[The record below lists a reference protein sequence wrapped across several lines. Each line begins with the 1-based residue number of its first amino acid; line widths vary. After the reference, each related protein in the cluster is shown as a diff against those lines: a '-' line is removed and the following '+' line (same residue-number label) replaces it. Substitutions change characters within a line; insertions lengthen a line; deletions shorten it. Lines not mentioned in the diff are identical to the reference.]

1 MKKSF
6 RILAL
11 VMALMTALGAAS
23 FASADMPTN
32 YVGVTTV
39 EDTDFFYQGPGT
51 NYDFVQGKNQVTAGT
66 KVAIYSITADG
77 KWCYI
82 GFSLYMGFI
91 QTSSLNDLVTLR
103 NGTTASIK
111 ATLAKSGIASSGN
124 SGNVTV
130 GPTGSTT
137 TTTTT
142 TGVIYNC
149 TNWVSLRA
157 EASSSSKRI
166 AKLTPNTTVTV
177 TGEQNGYYKVT
188 AGNYI
193 GFVLKTYVRITA
205 TGTTTGGTTTGG
217 TTTGGASNRVYVP
230 GVGWVDANTTGS
242 GTNTGWNT
250 SGSWNAGWSN
260 NNNNNNNNNTGWGSN
275 SNNNNNSGN
284 VTSNKSIGTAVT
296 TGTINFRQGPGTNY
310 GKVTGCAQVP
320 KGATV
325 TMLEYTSSDN
335 GWYKVIYGSYTG
347 YLSAKYLKVTLTNN
361 NAGSNNNSGN
371 NPGSSWNTGWNTG
384 NNNTG
389 NNNSGSSAT
398 ATTGTTTGNVN
409 FRQGPGTGYSKVS
422 GCAKVPKGS
431 TVTILEQ
438 TNGWYKVTYKSY
450 TGYLSA
456 DYVRVVGGGAS
467 APGSAGS
474 TGGVNTP
481 GSTGNNVGSVSSNGT
496 KYAKYTGTSADI
508 WGSMSVAGTNI
519 SDNIYCNAVN
529 NKGQFVYNAYSSSKN
544 NLYALSY
551 LTDPIAVIYGHNMRK
566 VAKKQTTNLG
576 LHELHHVQ
584 NAWLGKAK
592 CEYCGRSCSGAKT
605 STFNINYNGS
615 SSWTLV
621 GFFELSNSTMSSAA
635 QRKKIQTYA
644 SFNSTLTGSAKQQW
658 VDTMMSYCNSKY
670 LGATLGSISGSDKVM
685 VIITCADKSGSK
697 NQSMYIC
704 LLYTSPSPRDRG

>member
-23 FASADMPTN
+23 FASAEVVKD
-32 YVGVTTV
+32 YVGTTTMV
-39 EDTDFFYQGPGT
+39 ESDFFYQGPGT
-51 NYDFVQGKNQVTAGT
+51 SYAFVQGQSRVEKGT
-66 KVAIYSITADG
+66 RVILFGITSDG
-77 KWCYI
+77 KWSYI
-82 GFSLYMGFI
+82 GFDIHMGYV
-91 QTSSLNDLVTLR
+91 QTSCLDDAITLK
-103 NGTTASIK
+103 NGNTDSIK
-111 ATLAKSGIASSGN
+111 AMLARGSSAS

-130 GPTGSTT
+130 GPNGSTT
-137 TTTTT
+137 ATTNA

-157 EASSSSKRI
+157 EANKSSKRV
-166 AKLTPNTTVTV
+166 AKLTPNTTVTI

-193 GFVLKTYVRITA
+193 GYVLKSYVRVTSS
-205 TGTTTGGTTTGG
+205 GSTTGGTTGG
-217 TTTGGASNRVYVP
+217 TTSGGKVYVP
-230 GVGWVDANTTGS
+230 GVGWVDAPNSSTGTTGS
-242 GTNTGWNT
+242 GSSSVGWTGGNT
-250 SGSWNAGWSN
+250 SGGYTGNWTSGWGNLSGSN
-260 NNNNNNNNNTGWGSN
+260 NNN
-275 SNNNNNSGN
+275 NNNNNSGN

-310 GKVTGCAQVP
+310 SKVTGCAQVP

-325 TMLEYTSSDN
+325 TLLEYTSSDN

-361 NAGSNNNSGN
+361 NAGSSNNNSGN
-371 NPGSSWNTGWNTG
+371 TSGSSWNTGWNTG

-456 DYVRVVGGGAS
+456 DYVAV
-467 APGSAGS
+467 AGS
-474 TGGVNTP
+474 GVNTP
-481 GSTGNNVGSVSSNGT
+481 GSTGNNVSGSGVGT
-496 KYAKYTGTSADI
+496 QYAKYTGTSADI

-519 SDNIYCNAVN
+519 SDNIYCNAMN
-529 NKGQFVYNAYSSSKN
+529 SKGQFVYNAYSSSKN

-605 STFNINYNGS
+605 STFNISYNGS

-697 NQSMYIC
+697 NQSMYMI
-704 LLYTSPSPRDRG
+704 LKGN

>member
-23 FASADMPTN
+23 FASAEVVKD
-32 YVGVTTV
+32 YVGTTTMV
-39 EDTDFFYQGPGT
+39 ESDFFYQGPGT
-51 NYDFVQGKNQVTAGT
+51 SYAFVQGQSRVEKGT
-66 KVAIYSITADG
+66 RVILFGITSDG
-77 KWCYI
+77 KWSYI
-82 GFSLYMGFI
+82 GFDIHMGYV
-91 QTSSLNDLVTLR
+91 QTSCLDDAITLK
-103 NGTTASIK
+103 NGNTDSIK
-111 ATLAKSGIASSGN
+111 AMLARGSSAS

-137 TTTTT
+137 ATTNA

-157 EASSSSKRI
+157 EANKSSKRV
-166 AKLTPNTTVTV
+166 AKLTPNTTVTI

-193 GFVLKTYVRITA
+193 GYVLKSYVRVTSS
-205 TGTTTGGTTTGG
+205 GSTTGGTTGG
-217 TTTGGASNRVYVP
+217 TTSGGKVYVP
-230 GVGWVDANTTGS
+230 GVGWVDAPNSSTGTTGS
-242 GTNTGWNT
+242 GSSSVGWTGGNT
-250 SGSWNAGWSN
+250 SGGYTGNWTSGWGNLSGSN
-260 NNNNNNNNNTGWGSN
+260 NNN
-275 SNNNNNSGN
+275 NNNNNSGN

-310 GKVTGCAQVP
+310 SKVTGCAQVP

-325 TMLEYTSSDN
+325 TLLEYTSSDN

-361 NAGSNNNSGN
+361 NAGSNNNNSGN
-371 NPGSSWNTGWNTG
+371 TSGSSWNTGWNTG

-456 DYVRVVGGGAS
+456 DYVAV
-467 APGSAGS
+467 AGS
-474 TGGVNTP
+474 GVNTT
-481 GSTGNNVGSVSSNGT
+481 GSTGNNVSGSGVGT
-496 KYAKYTGTSADI
+496 QYAKYTGTSADI

-519 SDNIYCNAVN
+519 SDNIYCNAMN
-529 NKGQFVYNAYSSSKN
+529 SKGQFVYNAYSSSKN

-697 NQSMYIC
+697 NQSMYMI
-704 LLYTSPSPRDRG
+704 LKGN

>member
-23 FASADMPTN
+23 FASAEVVKD
-32 YVGVTTV
+32 YVGTTTMV
-39 EDTDFFYQGPGT
+39 ESDFFYQGPGT
-51 NYDFVQGKNQVTAGT
+51 SYAFVQGQSRVEKGT
-66 KVAIYSITADG
+66 RVILFGITSDG
-77 KWCYI
+77 KWSYI
-82 GFSLYMGFI
+82 GFDIHMGYV
-91 QTSSLNDLVTLR
+91 QTSCLDDAITLK
-103 NGTTASIK
+103 NGNTDSIK
-111 ATLAKSGIASSGN
+111 AMLARGSSAS

-137 TTTTT
+137 ATTNA

-157 EASSSSKRI
+157 EANKSSKRV
-166 AKLTPNTTVTV
+166 AKLTPNTTVTI

-193 GFVLKTYVRITA
+193 GYVLKSYVRVTSS
-205 TGTTTGGTTTGG
+205 GSTTGGTTGG
-217 TTTGGASNRVYVP
+217 STSGGKVYVP
-230 GVGWVDANTTGS
+230 GVGWVDAPNSSTGTTGS
-242 GTNTGWNT
+242 GSSSVGWTGGNT
-250 SGSWNAGWSN
+250 SGGYTGNWTSGWGNLSGSN
-260 NNNNNNNNNTGWGSN
+260 NNN
-275 SNNNNNSGN
+275 NNNNNSGN

-296 TGTINFRQGPGTNY
+296 TGNINFRQGPGTNY
-310 GKVTGCAQVP
+310 SKVTGCAQVP

-325 TMLEYTSSDN
+325 TLLEYTSSDN

-361 NAGSNNNSGN
+361 NAGSSNNNSGN
-371 NPGSSWNTGWNTG
+371 TSGSSWNTGWNTG

-456 DYVRVVGGGAS
+456 DYVAV
-467 APGSAGS
+467 AGS
-474 TGGVNTP
+474 GVNTP
-481 GSTGNNVGSVSSNGT
+481 GSTGNNVSGSGVGT
-496 KYAKYTGTSADI
+496 QYAKYTGTSADI

-519 SDNIYCNAVN
+519 SDNIYCNAMN
-529 NKGQFVYNAYSSSKN
+529 SKGQFVYNAYSSSKN

-697 NQSMYIC
+697 NQSMYMI
-704 LLYTSPSPRDRG
+704 LKGN

>member
-193 GFVLKTYVRITA
+193 GFVLKTYVRIT
-205 TGTTTGGTTTGG
+205 GTTATPAPGGTNNGSSGQT
-217 TTTGGASNRVYVP
+217 YVP
-230 GVGWVDANTTGS
+230 GVGWVNSNNNSNANTNPNWS
-242 GTNTGWNT
+242 TGW
-250 SGSWNAGWSN
+250 G
-260 NNNNNNNNNTGWGSN
+260 NNNNNNNNNTGW
-275 SNNNNNSGN
+275 
-284 VTSNKSIGTAVT
+284 
-296 TGTINFRQGPGTNY
+296 
-310 GKVTGCAQVP
+310 
-320 KGATV
+320 
-325 TMLEYTSSDN
+325 
-335 GWYKVIYGSYTG
+335 
-347 YLSAKYLKVTLTNN
+347 
-361 NAGSNNNSGN
+361 
-371 NPGSSWNTGWNTG
+371 NTG
-384 NNNTG
+384 NNNSG

-467 APGSAGS
+467 APGSTGS

-519 SDNIYCNAVN
+519 NDNIYCNAVN

-697 NQSMYIC
+697 NQSMYMI
-704 LLYTSPSPRDRG
+704 LKGN

>member
-23 FASADMPTN
+23 FASAEVVKD
-32 YVGVTTV
+32 YVGTTTMV
-39 EDTDFFYQGPGT
+39 ESDFFYQGPGT
-51 NYDFVQGKNQVTAGT
+51 SYAFVQGQSRVEKGT
-66 KVAIYSITADG
+66 RVILFGITSDG
-77 KWCYI
+77 KWSYI
-82 GFSLYMGFI
+82 GFDIHMGYV
-91 QTSSLNDLVTLR
+91 QTSCLDDAITLK
-103 NGTTASIK
+103 NGNTDSIK
-111 ATLAKSGIASSGN
+111 AMLARGSSAS

-137 TTTTT
+137 ATTNA

-157 EASSSSKRI
+157 EANKSSKRV
-166 AKLTPNTTVTV
+166 AKLTPNTTVTI

-193 GFVLKTYVRITA
+193 GYVLKSYVRVTSS
-205 TGTTTGGTTTGG
+205 GSTTGGTTGG
-217 TTTGGASNRVYVP
+217 TTSGGKVYVP
-230 GVGWVDANTTGS
+230 GVGWVDAPNSSTGTTGS
-242 GTNTGWNT
+242 GSSSVGWTGGNT
-250 SGSWNAGWSN
+250 SGGYTGNWTSGWGNLSGSN
-260 NNNNNNNNNTGWGSN
+260 NN
-275 SNNNNNSGN
+275 NNNNNSGN

-296 TGTINFRQGPGTNY
+296 TGNINFRQGPGTNY
-310 GKVTGCAQVP
+310 SKVTGCAQVP

-325 TMLEYTSSDN
+325 TLLEYTSSDN

-361 NAGSNNNSGN
+361 NAGSSNNNSGN
-371 NPGSSWNTGWNTG
+371 TSGSSWNTGWNTG
-384 NNNTG
+384 NNNSG
-389 NNNSGSSAT
+389 SNNSGSSAT

-438 TNGWYKVTYKSY
+438 NNGWYKVTYKSY

-456 DYVRVVGGGAS
+456 DYVAVAGGGAS
-467 APGSAGS
+467 
-474 TGGVNTP
+474 TP

-519 SDNIYCNAVN
+519 NDNIYCNAVN

-697 NQSMYIC
+697 NQSMYMI
-704 LLYTSPSPRDRG
+704 LKGN

>member
-157 EASSSSKRI
+157 EANKSSKRV

-193 GFVLKTYVRITA
+193 GFVLKTYVRIT
-205 TGTTTGGTTTGG
+205 GTTATPAPGGTNNGSSGQT
-217 TTTGGASNRVYVP
+217 YVP
-230 GVGWVDANTTGS
+230 GVGWVNSNNNSNANTNPNWS
-242 GTNTGWNT
+242 TGW
-250 SGSWNAGWSN
+250 G
-260 NNNNNNNNNTGWGSN
+260 NNNNNNNNNTGWNTG
-275 SNNNNNSGN
+275 NNNNNSG
-284 VTSNKSIGTAVT
+284 S
-296 TGTINFRQGPGTNY
+296 
-310 GKVTGCAQVP
+310 
-320 KGATV
+320 
-325 TMLEYTSSDN
+325 
-335 GWYKVIYGSYTG
+335 
-347 YLSAKYLKVTLTNN
+347 
-361 NAGSNNNSGN
+361 
-371 NPGSSWNTGWNTG
+371 
-384 NNNTG
+384 
-389 NNNSGSSAT
+389 NNSGSSAT

-519 SDNIYCNAVN
+519 NDNIYCNAVN

-584 NAWLGKAK
+584 NAWLGKDK
-592 CEYCGRSCSGAKT
+592 CEACGRSCSGAKT

-697 NQSMYIC
+697 NQSMYMI
-704 LLYTSPSPRDRG
+704 LKGN

>member
-193 GFVLKTYVRITA
+193 GFVLKTYVRIT
-205 TGTTTGGTTTGG
+205 GTTATPAPGGTNNGSSGQT
-217 TTTGGASNRVYVP
+217 YVP
-230 GVGWVDANTTGS
+230 GVGWVN
-242 GTNTGWNT
+242 
-250 SGSWNAGWSN
+250 SN
-260 NNNNNNNNNTGWGSN
+260 NNSNANTNPNWSTGWGNNNNNTGWNTG
-275 SNNNNNSGN
+275 NNNSGN
-284 VTSNKSIGTAVT
+284 VTSNKSIGIAVT

-361 NAGSNNNSGN
+361 NAGSSNNSGN
-371 NPGSSWNTGWNTG
+371 TSGSSWNTGWNTG

-519 SDNIYCNAVN
+519 SDNIYCNAMN
-529 NKGQFVYNAYSSSKN
+529 SKGQFVYNAYSSSKN

-697 NQSMYIC
+697 NQSMYMI
-704 LLYTSPSPRDRG
+704 LKGN

>member
-23 FASADMPTN
+23 FASAEVVKD
-32 YVGVTTV
+32 YVGTTTMV
-39 EDTDFFYQGPGT
+39 ESDFFYQGPGT
-51 NYDFVQGKNQVTAGT
+51 SYAFVQGQSRVEKGT
-66 KVAIYSITADG
+66 RVILFGITSDG
-77 KWCYI
+77 KWSYI
-82 GFSLYMGFI
+82 GFDIHMGYV
-91 QTSSLNDLVTLR
+91 QTSCLDDAITLK
-103 NGTTASIK
+103 NGNTDSIK
-111 ATLAKSGIASSGN
+111 AMLARGSSAS

-130 GPTGSTT
+130 GPNGSTT
-137 TTTTT
+137 ATTNA

-157 EASSSSKRI
+157 EANKSSKRV
-166 AKLTPNTTVTV
+166 AKLTPNTTVTI

-193 GFVLKTYVRITA
+193 GYVLKSYVRVTSS
-205 TGTTTGGTTTGG
+205 GSTTGGTTGG
-217 TTTGGASNRVYVP
+217 KVYVP
-230 GVGWVDANTTGS
+230 GVGWVDAPNSSTGTTGS
-242 GTNTGWNT
+242 GSSSVGWTGGNT
-250 SGSWNAGWSN
+250 SGGYTGNWTSGWGNLSGSN
-260 NNNNNNNNNTGWGSN
+260 NNN
-275 SNNNNNSGN
+275 NNNNNSGN

-310 GKVTGCAQVP
+310 SKVTGCAQVP

-325 TMLEYTSSDN
+325 TLLEYTSSDN

-347 YLSAKYLKVTLTNN
+347 YLSAKYLKVSLTNN
-361 NAGSNNNSGN
+361 NAGSNNNNSGN
-371 NPGSSWNTGWNTG
+371 TSGSSWNTGWNTG

-456 DYVRVVGGGAS
+456 DYVAV
-467 APGSAGS
+467 AGS
-474 TGGVNTP
+474 GVNTP
-481 GSTGNNVGSVSSNGT
+481 GSTGNNVSGSGVGT
-496 KYAKYTGTSADI
+496 QYAKYTGTSADI

-519 SDNIYCNAVN
+519 SDNIYCNAMN
-529 NKGQFVYNAYSSSKN
+529 SKGQFVYNAYSSSKN

-697 NQSMYIC
+697 NQSMYMI
-704 LLYTSPSPRDRG
+704 LKGN

>member
-193 GFVLKTYVRITA
+193 GFVLKTYVRIT
-205 TGTTTGGTTTGG
+205 GTTATPAPGGTNNGSSGQT
-217 TTTGGASNRVYVP
+217 YVP
-230 GVGWVDANTTGS
+230 GVGWVNSNNNSNANTNPNWS
-242 GTNTGWNT
+242 TGW
-250 SGSWNAGWSN
+250 G
-260 NNNNNNNNNTGWGSN
+260 NNNNNNNNNTGW
-275 SNNNNNSGN
+275 
-284 VTSNKSIGTAVT
+284 
-296 TGTINFRQGPGTNY
+296 
-310 GKVTGCAQVP
+310 
-320 KGATV
+320 
-325 TMLEYTSSDN
+325 
-335 GWYKVIYGSYTG
+335 
-347 YLSAKYLKVTLTNN
+347 
-361 NAGSNNNSGN
+361 
-371 NPGSSWNTGWNTG
+371 NTG
-384 NNNTG
+384 NNNSG
-389 NNNSGSSAT
+389 SNNSGSSAT

-519 SDNIYCNAVN
+519 NDNIYCNAVN

-697 NQSMYIC
+697 NQSMYMI
-704 LLYTSPSPRDRG
+704 LKGN

>member
-193 GFVLKTYVRITA
+193 GFVLKTYVRIT
-205 TGTTTGGTTTGG
+205 GTTATPAPGGTNNGSSGQT
-217 TTTGGASNRVYVP
+217 YVP
-230 GVGWVDANTTGS
+230 GVGWVNSNNNSNANTNPNWS
-242 GTNTGWNT
+242 TGW
-250 SGSWNAGWSN
+250 G
-260 NNNNNNNNNTGWGSN
+260 NNNNNNNNNTGWNTG
-275 SNNNNNSGN
+275 NNNSGN

-310 GKVTGCAQVP
+310 SKVTGCAQVP

-325 TMLEYTSSDN
+325 TLLEYTSSDN

-361 NAGSNNNSGN
+361 NAGSNNNNSGN
-371 NPGSSWNTGWNTG
+371 TSGSSWNTGWNTG

-519 SDNIYCNAVN
+519 NDNIYCNAVN

-685 VIITCADKSGSK
+685 VLITCADKSGSK
-697 NQSMYIC
+697 NQSMYMI
-704 LLYTSPSPRDRG
+704 LKGN

>member
-23 FASADMPTN
+23 FASAEVVKD
-32 YVGVTTV
+32 YVGTTTMV
-39 EDTDFFYQGPGT
+39 ESDFFYQGPGT
-51 NYDFVQGKNQVTAGT
+51 SYAFVQGQSRVEKGT
-66 KVAIYSITADG
+66 RVILFGITSDG
-77 KWCYI
+77 KWSYI
-82 GFSLYMGFI
+82 GFDIHMGYV
-91 QTSSLNDLVTLR
+91 QTSCLDDAITLK
-103 NGTTASIK
+103 NGNTDSIK
-111 ATLAKSGIASSGN
+111 AMLARGSSAS

-130 GPTGSTT
+130 GPNGSTT
-137 TTTTT
+137 ATTNA

-157 EASSSSKRI
+157 EANKSSKRV
-166 AKLTPNTTVTV
+166 AKLTPNTTVTI

-193 GFVLKTYVRITA
+193 GYVLKSYVRVTSS
-205 TGTTTGGTTTGG
+205 GSTTGGTTGG
-217 TTTGGASNRVYVP
+217 TTSGGKVYVP
-230 GVGWVDANTTGS
+230 GVGWVDAPNSSTGTTGS
-242 GTNTGWNT
+242 GSSSVGWTGGNT
-250 SGSWNAGWSN
+250 SGGYTGNWTSGWGNLSGSN
-260 NNNNNNNNNTGWGSN
+260 NNN
-275 SNNNNNSGN
+275 NNNNNSGN

-310 GKVTGCAQVP
+310 SKVTGCAQVP

-325 TMLEYTSSDN
+325 TLLEYTSSDN

-361 NAGSNNNSGN
+361 NAGSNNNNSGN
-371 NPGSSWNTGWNTG
+371 TSGSSWNTGWNTG
-384 NNNTG
+384 NNNSG

-456 DYVRVVGGGAS
+456 DYVAVAGGGAS
-467 APGSAGS
+467 
-474 TGGVNTP
+474 TP

-519 SDNIYCNAVN
+519 NDNIYCNAVN

-697 NQSMYIC
+697 NQSMYMI
-704 LLYTSPSPRDRG
+704 LKGN

>member
-157 EASSSSKRI
+157 EASSSSKRV

-193 GFVLKTYVRITA
+193 GFVLKTYVRIT
-205 TGTTTGGTTTGG
+205 GTTATPAPGGTNNGSSGQT
-217 TTTGGASNRVYVP
+217 YVP
-230 GVGWVDANTTGS
+230 GVGWVNSNNNSNANTNPNWS
-242 GTNTGWNT
+242 TGWGN
-250 SGSWNAGWSN
+250 N
-260 NNNNNNNNNTGWGSN
+260 NNNNNNNNNTGWNTG
-275 SNNNNNSGN
+275 NNNSGN
-284 VTSNKSIGTAVT
+284 VTSNKSIGIAVT

-310 GKVTGCAQVP
+310 SKVTGCAQVP

-325 TMLEYTSSDN
+325 TLLEYTSSDN

-361 NAGSNNNSGN
+361 NAGSSNNNSGN
-371 NPGSSWNTGWNTG
+371 TSGGNWNTGWNTG

-389 NNNSGSSAT
+389 SNNSGSSAT

-519 SDNIYCNAVN
+519 NDNIYCNAVN

-592 CEYCGRSCSGAKT
+592 CEACGRSCSGAKT

-697 NQSMYIC
+697 NQSMYMI
-704 LLYTSPSPRDRG
+704 LKGN

>member
-157 EASSSSKRI
+157 EANKSSKRI

-193 GFVLKTYVRITA
+193 GFVLKTYVRIT
-205 TGTTTGGTTTGG
+205 GTTATPAPGGTNNGSSGQT
-217 TTTGGASNRVYVP
+217 YVP
-230 GVGWVDANTTGS
+230 GVGWV
-242 GTNTGWNT
+242 
-250 SGSWNAGWSN
+250 
-260 NNNNNNNNNTGWGSN
+260 N
-275 SNNNNNSGN
+275 SNNN
-284 VTSNKSIGTAVT
+284 SNANTNPNWS
-296 TGTINFRQGPGTNY
+296 TGWG
-310 GKVTGCAQVP
+310 
-320 KGATV
+320 
-325 TMLEYTSSDN
+325 
-335 GWYKVIYGSYTG
+335 
-347 YLSAKYLKVTLTNN
+347 NN
-361 NAGSNNNSGN
+361 NN
-371 NPGSSWNTGWNTG
+371 NTGWNTG
-384 NNNTG
+384 NNNSG
-389 NNNSGSSAT
+389 SNNSGSSAT

-438 TNGWYKVTYKSY
+438 NNGWYKVTYKSY

-456 DYVRVVGGGAS
+456 DYVAVAGGGAS
-467 APGSAGS
+467 
-474 TGGVNTP
+474 TP

-519 SDNIYCNAVN
+519 NDNIYCNAVN

-584 NAWLGKAK
+584 NAWLGKDK
-592 CEYCGRSCSGAKT
+592 CEACGRSCSGAKT

-697 NQSMYIC
+697 NQSMYMI
-704 LLYTSPSPRDRG
+704 LKGN

>member
-157 EASSSSKRI
+157 EASSSSKRV

-193 GFVLKTYVRITA
+193 GFVLKTYVRIT
-205 TGTTTGGTTTGG
+205 GTTATPAPGGTNNGSSGQT
-217 TTTGGASNRVYVP
+217 YVP
-230 GVGWVDANTTGS
+230 GVGWVNSNNNSNANTNPNWS
-242 GTNTGWNT
+242 TGW
-250 SGSWNAGWSN
+250 G
-260 NNNNNNNNNTGWGSN
+260 NNNNNNNNNTGWNTG
-275 SNNNNNSGN
+275 NNNNNSG
-284 VTSNKSIGTAVT
+284 S
-296 TGTINFRQGPGTNY
+296 
-310 GKVTGCAQVP
+310 
-320 KGATV
+320 
-325 TMLEYTSSDN
+325 
-335 GWYKVIYGSYTG
+335 
-347 YLSAKYLKVTLTNN
+347 
-361 NAGSNNNSGN
+361 
-371 NPGSSWNTGWNTG
+371 
-384 NNNTG
+384 
-389 NNNSGSSAT
+389 NNSGSSAT

-519 SDNIYCNAVN
+519 NDNIYCNAVN

-605 STFNINYNGS
+605 STFDINYNGS

-697 NQSMYIC
+697 NQSMYMI
-704 LLYTSPSPRDRG
+704 LKGN

>member
-193 GFVLKTYVRITA
+193 GFVLKTYVRIT
-205 TGTTTGGTTTGG
+205 GTTATPAPGGTNNGSSGQT
-217 TTTGGASNRVYVP
+217 YVP
-230 GVGWVDANTTGS
+230 GVGWVNSNNNSNANTNPNWS
-242 GTNTGWNT
+242 TGW
-250 SGSWNAGWSN
+250 G
-260 NNNNNNNNNTGWGSN
+260 NNNNNNNNNTGWNTG
-275 SNNNNNSGN
+275 NNNSGN
-284 VTSNKSIGTAVT
+284 VTSAKSIGTAVT

-310 GKVTGCAQVP
+310 SKVTGCAQVP

-325 TMLEYTSSDN
+325 TLLEYTSSDN

-361 NAGSNNNSGN
+361 NAGSSNNNSGN
-371 NPGSSWNTGWNTG
+371 TSGGNWNTGWNTG
-384 NNNTG
+384 NNNNNTG
-389 NNNSGSSAT
+389 NNNSSSSAT

-467 APGSAGS
+467 TPGSAGS

-519 SDNIYCNAVN
+519 NDNIYCNAMN
-529 NKGQFVYNAYSSSKN
+529 SKGQFVYNAYSSSKN

-697 NQSMYIC
+697 NQSMYMI
-704 LLYTSPSPRDRG
+704 LKGN

>member
-157 EASSSSKRI
+157 EANKSSKRI

-193 GFVLKTYVRITA
+193 GFVLKTYVRIT
-205 TGTTTGGTTTGG
+205 GTTATPAPGGTNNGSSGQT
-217 TTTGGASNRVYVP
+217 YVP
-230 GVGWVDANTTGS
+230 GVGWVNSNNNSNANTNPNWS
-242 GTNTGWNT
+242 TGW
-250 SGSWNAGWSN
+250 G
-260 NNNNNNNNNTGWGSN
+260 NNNNNNNNNTGWNTG
-275 SNNNNNSGN
+275 NNNSGN
-284 VTSNKSIGTAVT
+284 VTSAKSIGTAVT

-310 GKVTGCAQVP
+310 SKVTGCAQVP

-325 TMLEYTSSDN
+325 TLLEYTSSDN

-361 NAGSNNNSGN
+361 NAGSSNNNSGN
-371 NPGSSWNTGWNTG
+371 TSGGNWNTGWNTG
-384 NNNTG
+384 NNNNNTG
-389 NNNSGSSAT
+389 NNNSSSSAT

-519 SDNIYCNAVN
+519 SDNIYCNAMN
-529 NKGQFVYNAYSSSKN
+529 SKGQFVYNAYSSSKN

-697 NQSMYIC
+697 NQSMYMI
-704 LLYTSPSPRDRG
+704 LKGN

>member
-51 NYDFVQGKNQVTAGT
+51 NYDFVKGKNQVTAGT
-66 KVAIYSITADG
+66 QVAIYSITDDG

-111 ATLAKSGIASSGN
+111 ATLAKSGITSSGN
-124 SGNVTV
+124 NGNVTV

-157 EASSSSKRI
+157 EANKSSKRV

-193 GFVLKTYVRITA
+193 GFVLKTYVRIT
-205 TGTTTGGTTTGG
+205 GTTATPAPGGTNNGSSGQT
-217 TTTGGASNRVYVP
+217 YVP
-230 GVGWVDANTTGS
+230 GVGWVNSNNNSNANTNPNWS
-242 GTNTGWNT
+242 TGW
-250 SGSWNAGWSN
+250 G
-260 NNNNNNNNNTGWGSN
+260 NNNNNNNNNTGWNTG
-275 SNNNNNSGN
+275 NNNSGN

-310 GKVTGCAQVP
+310 SKVTGCAQVP

-325 TMLEYTSSDN
+325 TLLEYTSSDN

-361 NAGSNNNSGN
+361 NAGSNNNNSGN
-371 NPGSSWNTGWNTG
+371 TSGSSWNTGWNTG
-384 NNNTG
+384 NNNSG

-519 SDNIYCNAVN
+519 NDNIYCNAVN

-697 NQSMYIC
+697 NQSMYMI
-704 LLYTSPSPRDRG
+704 LKGN

>member
-193 GFVLKTYVRITA
+193 GFVLKTYVRIT
-205 TGTTTGGTTTGG
+205 GTTATPAPGGTNNGSSGQT
-217 TTTGGASNRVYVP
+217 YVP
-230 GVGWVDANTTGS
+230 GVGWVN
-242 GTNTGWNT
+242 
-250 SGSWNAGWSN
+250 SN
-260 NNNNNNNNNTGWGSN
+260 NNSNANTNPNWSTGWG
-275 SNNNNNSGN
+275 NNNNNS
-284 VTSNKSIGTAVT
+284 
-296 TGTINFRQGPGTNY
+296 
-310 GKVTGCAQVP
+310 
-320 KGATV
+320 
-325 TMLEYTSSDN
+325 
-335 GWYKVIYGSYTG
+335 
-347 YLSAKYLKVTLTNN
+347 NN
-361 NAGSNNNSGN
+361 
-371 NPGSSWNTGWNTG
+371 NTGWNTG
-384 NNNTG
+384 NNNNNSG
-389 NNNSGSSAT
+389 SNNSGSSAT

-519 SDNIYCNAVN
+519 NDNIYCNAVN

-605 STFNINYNGS
+605 STFNISYNGS

-697 NQSMYIC
+697 NQSMYMI
-704 LLYTSPSPRDRG
+704 LKGN

>member
-23 FASADMPTN
+23 FASAEVVKD
-32 YVGVTTV
+32 YVGTTTMV
-39 EDTDFFYQGPGT
+39 ESDFFYQGPGT
-51 NYDFVQGKNQVTAGT
+51 SYAFVQGQSRVEKGT
-66 KVAIYSITADG
+66 RVILFGITSDG
-77 KWCYI
+77 KWSYI
-82 GFSLYMGFI
+82 GFDIHMGYV
-91 QTSSLNDLVTLR
+91 QTSCLDDAITLK
-103 NGTTASIK
+103 NGNTDSIK
-111 ATLAKSGIASSGN
+111 AMLARGSSAS

-130 GPTGSTT
+130 GPIGSTT
-137 TTTTT
+137 ATTNA

-193 GFVLKTYVRITA
+193 GYVLKSYVRVTSS
-205 TGTTTGGTTTGG
+205 GSTTGGTTGG
-217 TTTGGASNRVYVP
+217 TTSGGKVYVP
-230 GVGWVDANTTGS
+230 GVGWVDAPNSSTGTTGS
-242 GTNTGWNT
+242 GSSSVGWTGGNT
-250 SGSWNAGWSN
+250 SGGYTGNWTSGWGNLSGSN
-260 NNNNNNNNNTGWGSN
+260 NNN
-275 SNNNNNSGN
+275 NNNNNSGN

-310 GKVTGCAQVP
+310 SKVTGCAQVP

-325 TMLEYTSSDN
+325 TLLEYTSSDN

-347 YLSAKYLKVTLTNN
+347 YLSAKYLKVSLTNN
-361 NAGSNNNSGN
+361 NAGSNNNNSGN
-371 NPGSSWNTGWNTG
+371 TSGSSWNTGW
-384 NNNTG
+384 NTG

-456 DYVRVVGGGAS
+456 DYVAV
-467 APGSAGS
+467 AGS
-474 TGGVNTP
+474 GVNTP
-481 GSTGNNVGSVSSNGT
+481 GSTGNNVSGSGVGT
-496 KYAKYTGTSADI
+496 QYAKYTGTSADI

-519 SDNIYCNAVN
+519 SDNIYCNAMN
-529 NKGQFVYNAYSSSKN
+529 SKGQFVYNAYSSSKN

-605 STFNINYNGS
+605 STFNISYNGS

-697 NQSMYIC
+697 NQSMYMI
-704 LLYTSPSPRDRG
+704 LKGN

>member
-23 FASADMPTN
+23 FASAEVVKD
-32 YVGVTTV
+32 YVGTTTMV
-39 EDTDFFYQGPGT
+39 ESDFFYQGPGT
-51 NYDFVQGKNQVTAGT
+51 SYAFVQGQSRVEKGT
-66 KVAIYSITADG
+66 RVILFGITSDG
-77 KWCYI
+77 KWSYI
-82 GFSLYMGFI
+82 GFDIHMGYV
-91 QTSSLNDLVTLR
+91 QTSCLDDAITLK
-103 NGTTASIK
+103 NGNTDSIK
-111 ATLAKSGIASSGN
+111 AMLARGSSAS

-130 GPTGSTT
+130 GPNGSTT
-137 TTTTT
+137 ATTNA

-157 EASSSSKRI
+157 EANKSSKRV
-166 AKLTPNTTVTV
+166 AKLTPNTTVTI

-193 GFVLKTYVRITA
+193 GYVLKSYVRVTSS
-205 TGTTTGGTTTGG
+205 GSTTGGTTSGGYTG
-217 TTTGGASNRVYVP
+217 N
-230 GVGWVDANTTGS
+230 W
-242 GTNTGWNT
+242 T
-250 SGSWNAGWSN
+250 SGWGNLSGSN
-260 NNNNNNNNNTGWGSN
+260 NNN
-275 SNNNNNSGN
+275 NNNNNSGN

-310 GKVTGCAQVP
+310 SKVTGCAQVP

-325 TMLEYTSSDN
+325 TLLEYTSSDN

-361 NAGSNNNSGN
+361 NAGS
-371 NPGSSWNTGWNTG
+371 SWNTGW
-384 NNNTG
+384 NTG

-456 DYVRVVGGGAS
+456 DYVAV
-467 APGSAGS
+467 AGS
-474 TGGVNTP
+474 GVNTP

-496 KYAKYTGTSADI
+496 QYAKYTGTSADI

-519 SDNIYCNAVN
+519 SDNIYCNAMN
-529 NKGQFVYNAYSSSKN
+529 SKGQFVYNAYSSSKN

-697 NQSMYIC
+697 NQSMYMI
-704 LLYTSPSPRDRG
+704 LKGN

>member
-157 EASSSSKRI
+157 EANKSSKRV

-193 GFVLKTYVRITA
+193 GFVLKTYVRIT
-205 TGTTTGGTTTGG
+205 GTTATPAPGGTNNGSSGQT
-217 TTTGGASNRVYVP
+217 YVP
-230 GVGWVDANTTGS
+230 GVGWVNSNNNSNANTNPNWS
-242 GTNTGWNT
+242 TGW
-250 SGSWNAGWSN
+250 G
-260 NNNNNNNNNTGWGSN
+260 NNNNNNNNNTGWNTG
-275 SNNNNNSGN
+275 NNNSGN

-310 GKVTGCAQVP
+310 SKVTGCAQVP

-325 TMLEYTSSDN
+325 TLLEYTSSDN

-361 NAGSNNNSGN
+361 NAGSNNNNSGN
-371 NPGSSWNTGWNTG
+371 TSGSSWNIGWNTG
-384 NNNTG
+384 NNNSG

-519 SDNIYCNAVN
+519 NDNIYCNAVN

-697 NQSMYIC
+697 NQSMYMI
-704 LLYTSPSPRDRG
+704 LKGN

>member
-23 FASADMPTN
+23 FASAEVVKD
-32 YVGVTTV
+32 YVGTTTMV
-39 EDTDFFYQGPGT
+39 ESDFFYQGPGT
-51 NYDFVQGKNQVTAGT
+51 SYAFVQGQSRVEKGT
-66 KVAIYSITADG
+66 RVILFGITSDG
-77 KWCYI
+77 KWSYI
-82 GFSLYMGFI
+82 GFDIHMGYV
-91 QTSSLNDLVTLR
+91 QTSCLDDAITLK
-103 NGTTASIK
+103 NGNTDSIK
-111 ATLAKSGIASSGN
+111 AMLARGSSAS

-130 GPTGSTT
+130 GPNGSTT
-137 TTTTT
+137 ATTNA

-157 EASSSSKRI
+157 EANKSSKRV
-166 AKLTPNTTVTV
+166 AKLTPNTTVTI

-193 GFVLKTYVRITA
+193 GYVLKSYVRVTSS
-205 TGTTTGGTTTGG
+205 GSTTGGTTGG
-217 TTTGGASNRVYVP
+217 TTSGGKVYVP
-230 GVGWVDANTTGS
+230 GVGWVDAPNSSTGTTGS
-242 GTNTGWNT
+242 GSSSVGWTGGNT
-250 SGSWNAGWSN
+250 SGGYTGNWTSGWGNLSGSN
-260 NNNNNNNNNTGWGSN
+260 NNN
-275 SNNNNNSGN
+275 NNNNNSGN

-296 TGTINFRQGPGTNY
+296 TGKINFRQGPGTNY
-310 GKVTGCAQVP
+310 SKVTGCAQVP

-325 TMLEYTSSDN
+325 TLLEYTSSDN

-347 YLSAKYLKVTLTNN
+347 YLSAKYLKVTLINN
-361 NAGSNNNSGN
+361 NAGSNNNNSGN
-371 NPGSSWNTGWNTG
+371 TSGSSWNTGWNTG
-384 NNNTG
+384 NNNSG

-496 KYAKYTGTSADI
+496 QYAKYTGTSADI

-519 SDNIYCNAVN
+519 SDNIYCNAMN
-529 NKGQFVYNAYSSSKN
+529 SKGQFVYNAYSSSKN

-697 NQSMYIC
+697 NQSMYMI
-704 LLYTSPSPRDRG
+704 LKGN

>member
-23 FASADMPTN
+23 FATADMPTN

-111 ATLAKSGIASSGN
+111 ATLAKSGITSSGN
-124 SGNVTV
+124 NGNVTV

-157 EASSSSKRI
+157 EANKSSKRI

-193 GFVLKTYVRITA
+193 GFVLKTYVRITSTTA
-205 TGTTTGGTTTGG
+205 TPAPGGTNSGSSGQT
-217 TTTGGASNRVYVP
+217 YVP
-230 GVGWVDANTTGS
+230 GVGWVNSNNNSNANTNPNWS
-242 GTNTGWNT
+242 TGW
-250 SGSWNAGWSN
+250 G
-260 NNNNNNNNNTGWGSN
+260 NNNNNNNNNTGWNTG
-275 SNNNNNSGN
+275 NNNS
-284 VTSNKSIGTAVT
+284 
-296 TGTINFRQGPGTNY
+296 
-310 GKVTGCAQVP
+310 
-320 KGATV
+320 
-325 TMLEYTSSDN
+325 
-335 GWYKVIYGSYTG
+335 
-347 YLSAKYLKVTLTNN
+347 
-361 NAGSNNNSGN
+361 
-371 NPGSSWNTGWNTG
+371 GWNTG
-384 NNNTG
+384 NNNSG

-456 DYVRVVGGGAS
+456 DYVAVVGGGAS

-519 SDNIYCNAVN
+519 NDNIYCNAVN
-529 NKGQFVYNAYSSSKN
+529 SKGQFVYNAYSSSKN

-584 NAWLGKAK
+584 NAWLGKSK
-592 CEYCGRSCSGAKT
+592 CEYCGRDCSGAKT
-605 STFNINYNGS
+605 STFNISYNGS

-697 NQSMYIC
+697 NQSMYMI
-704 LLYTSPSPRDRG
+704 LKGN

>member
-193 GFVLKTYVRITA
+193 GFVLKTYVRIT
-205 TGTTTGGTTTGG
+205 GTTATPAPGGTNNGSSGQT
-217 TTTGGASNRVYVP
+217 YVP
-230 GVGWVDANTTGS
+230 GVGWVNSNNNSNANTNPNWS
-242 GTNTGWNT
+242 TGWGN
-250 SGSWNAGWSN
+250 N
-260 NNNNNNNNNTGWGSN
+260 NNNNNNNNNTGWN
-275 SNNNNNSGN
+275 SGNNNSGN
-284 VTSNKSIGTAVT
+284 VTSNKSIGIAVT

-361 NAGSNNNSGN
+361 NAGSSNNSGN
-371 NPGSSWNTGWNTG
+371 TSGSSWNTGWNTG

-389 NNNSGSSAT
+389 SNNSGSSAT

-519 SDNIYCNAVN
+519 SDNIYCNAMN
-529 NKGQFVYNAYSSSKN
+529 SKGQFVYNAYSSSKN

-697 NQSMYIC
+697 NQSMYMI
-704 LLYTSPSPRDRG
+704 LKGN

>member
-23 FASADMPTN
+23 FASAEVVKD
-32 YVGVTTV
+32 YVGTTTMV
-39 EDTDFFYQGPGT
+39 ESDFFYQGPGT
-51 NYDFVQGKNQVTAGT
+51 SYAFVQGQSRVEKGT
-66 KVAIYSITADG
+66 RVILFGITSDG
-77 KWCYI
+77 KWSYI
-82 GFSLYMGFI
+82 GFDIHMGYV
-91 QTSSLNDLVTLR
+91 QTSCLDDAITLK
-103 NGTTASIK
+103 NGNTDSIK
-111 ATLAKSGIASSGN
+111 AMLARGSSAS

-130 GPTGSTT
+130 GPNGSTT
-137 TTTTT
+137 ATTNA

-157 EASSSSKRI
+157 EASSSSKRV
-166 AKLTPNTTVTV
+166 AKLTPNTTVTI

-193 GFVLKTYVRITA
+193 GYVLKSYVRVTSS
-205 TGTTTGGTTTGG
+205 GSTTGGTTGG
-217 TTTGGASNRVYVP
+217 TTSGGKVYVP
-230 GVGWVDANTTGS
+230 GVGWVDAPNSSTGTTGS
-242 GTNTGWNT
+242 GSSSVGWTGGNT
-250 SGSWNAGWSN
+250 SGGYTGNWTSGWGNLSGSN
-260 NNNNNNNNNTGWGSN
+260 NNN
-275 SNNNNNSGN
+275 NNNNNSGN

-310 GKVTGCAQVP
+310 SKVTGCAQVP

-325 TMLEYTSSDN
+325 TLLEYTSSDN

-347 YLSAKYLKVTLTNN
+347 YLSAKYLKVSLTNN
-361 NAGSNNNSGN
+361 NAGSNNNNSGN
-371 NPGSSWNTGWNTG
+371 TSGSSWNTGWNTG

-456 DYVRVVGGGAS
+456 DYVAV
-467 APGSAGS
+467 AGS
-474 TGGVNTP
+474 GVNTP
-481 GSTGNNVGSVSSNGT
+481 GSTGNNVSGSGVGT
-496 KYAKYTGTSADI
+496 QYAKYTGTSADI

-519 SDNIYCNAVN
+519 SDNIYCNAMN
-529 NKGQFVYNAYSSSKN
+529 SKGQFVYNAYSSSKN

-605 STFNINYNGS
+605 STFNISYNGS

-621 GFFELSNSTMSSAA
+621 GFFELSNSTMSRAA

-697 NQSMYIC
+697 NQSMYMI
-704 LLYTSPSPRDRG
+704 LKGN

>member
-456 DYVRVVGGGAS
+456 DYVAV
-467 APGSAGS
+467 AGS
-474 TGGVNTP
+474 GVNTP
-481 GSTGNNVGSVSSNGT
+481 GSTGNNVSGSGVGT
-496 KYAKYTGTSADI
+496 QYAKYTGTSADI

-519 SDNIYCNAVN
+519 SDNIYCNAMN
-529 NKGQFVYNAYSSSKN
+529 SKGQFVYNAYSSSKN

-592 CEYCGRSCSGAKT
+592 CEACGRSCSGAKT

-697 NQSMYIC
+697 NQSMYMI
-704 LLYTSPSPRDRG
+704 LKGN

>member
-137 TTTTT
+137 TPTTT

-193 GFVLKTYVRITA
+193 GFVLKTYVRIT
-205 TGTTTGGTTTGG
+205 GTTATPAPGGTNNGSSGQT
-217 TTTGGASNRVYVP
+217 YVP
-230 GVGWVDANTTGS
+230 GVGWVNSNNNSNANTNPNWS
-242 GTNTGWNT
+242 TGW
-250 SGSWNAGWSN
+250 GN
-260 NNNNNNNNNTGWGSN
+260 NNNNNNN
-275 SNNNNNSGN
+275 
-284 VTSNKSIGTAVT
+284 
-296 TGTINFRQGPGTNY
+296 
-310 GKVTGCAQVP
+310 
-320 KGATV
+320 
-325 TMLEYTSSDN
+325 
-335 GWYKVIYGSYTG
+335 
-347 YLSAKYLKVTLTNN
+347 
-361 NAGSNNNSGN
+361 
-371 NPGSSWNTGWNTG
+371 NTGWNTG

-481 GSTGNNVGSVSSNGT
+481 GSTGNNVGSVSPNGT

-519 SDNIYCNAVN
+519 NDNIYCNAVN

-584 NAWLGKAK
+584 NAWLGKDK
-592 CEYCGRSCSGAKT
+592 CEACGRSCSGAKT

-697 NQSMYIC
+697 NQSMYMI
-704 LLYTSPSPRDRG
+704 LKGN

>member
-23 FASADMPTN
+23 FASAEVVKD
-32 YVGVTTV
+32 YVGTTTMV
-39 EDTDFFYQGPGT
+39 ESDFFYQGPGT
-51 NYDFVQGKNQVTAGT
+51 SYAFVQGQSRVEKGT
-66 KVAIYSITADG
+66 RVILFGITSDG
-77 KWCYI
+77 KWSYI
-82 GFSLYMGFI
+82 GFDIHMGYV
-91 QTSSLNDLVTLR
+91 QTSCLDDAITLK
-103 NGTTASIK
+103 NGNTDSIK
-111 ATLAKSGIASSGN
+111 AMLARGSSSS

-130 GPTGSTT
+130 GPNGSTT
-137 TTTTT
+137 ATTNA

-157 EASSSSKRI
+157 EASSSSKRV
-166 AKLTPNTTVTV
+166 AKLTPNTTVTI

-193 GFVLKTYVRITA
+193 GYVLKSYVRVTSS
-205 TGTTTGGTTTGG
+205 GSTTGGTTSGG
-217 TTTGGASNRVYVP
+217 KVYVP
-230 GVGWVDANTTGS
+230 GVGWVDAPNSSTGTTGS
-242 GTNTGWNT
+242 GSSSVGWTGGNT
-250 SGSWNAGWSN
+250 SGGYTGNWTSGWGNLSGSN
-260 NNNNNNNNNTGWGSN
+260 NNN
-275 SNNNNNSGN
+275 NNNNNSGN

-296 TGTINFRQGPGTNY
+296 TGKINFRQGPGTNY
-310 GKVTGCAQVP
+310 SKVTGCAQVP

-325 TMLEYTSSDN
+325 TLLEYTSSDN

-384 NNNTG
+384 NNNSG

-456 DYVRVVGGGAS
+456 DYVAV
-467 APGSAGS
+467 AGS
-474 TGGVNTP
+474 GVNTP
-481 GSTGNNVGSVSSNGT
+481 GSTGNNVSGSGVGT
-496 KYAKYTGTSADI
+496 QYAKYTGTSADI

-519 SDNIYCNAVN
+519 SDNIYCNAMN
-529 NKGQFVYNAYSSSKN
+529 SKGQFVYNAYSSSKN

-658 VDTMMSYCNSKY
+658 VDTMMSYCNSRY

-697 NQSMYIC
+697 NQSMYMI
-704 LLYTSPSPRDRG
+704 LKGN

>member
-51 NYDFVQGKNQVTAGT
+51 NYDFVKGKNQVTAGT
-66 KVAIYSITADG
+66 QVAIYSITDDG

-157 EASSSSKRI
+157 EASSSSKRV
-166 AKLTPNTTVTV
+166 AKLTPNTTVTI
-177 TGEQNGYYKVT
+177 TGETNGYYKVT

-193 GFVLKTYVRITA
+193 GFVLKTYVRIT
-205 TGTTTGGTTTGG
+205 GTTATPAPGGTNNGSSGQT
-217 TTTGGASNRVYVP
+217 YVP
-230 GVGWVDANTTGS
+230 GVGWVNSNNNSNANTNPNWS
-242 GTNTGWNT
+242 TGW
-250 SGSWNAGWSN
+250 G
-260 NNNNNNNNNTGWGSN
+260 NNNNNNNNNTGWNTG
-275 SNNNNNSGN
+275 NNNSGN

-310 GKVTGCAQVP
+310 SKVTGCAQVP

-325 TMLEYTSSDN
+325 TLLEYTSSDN

-361 NAGSNNNSGN
+361 NAGSNNNNSGN
-371 NPGSSWNTGWNTG
+371 TSGSSWNTGWNTG
-384 NNNTG
+384 NNNSG

-519 SDNIYCNAVN
+519 NDNIYCNAVN

-697 NQSMYIC
+697 NQSMYMI
-704 LLYTSPSPRDRG
+704 LKGN

>member
-157 EASSSSKRI
+157 EASSSSKRV

-193 GFVLKTYVRITA
+193 GFVLKTYVRIT
-205 TGTTTGGTTTGG
+205 GTTATPAPGGTNNGSSGQT
-217 TTTGGASNRVYVP
+217 YVP
-230 GVGWVDANTTGS
+230 GVGWVNSNNNSNANTNPNWS
-242 GTNTGWNT
+242 TGWGN
-250 SGSWNAGWSN
+250 N
-260 NNNNNNNNNTGWGSN
+260 NNNNNNNNNTGWNTG
-275 SNNNNNSGN
+275 NNNSGN
-284 VTSNKSIGTAVT
+284 VTSNKYIGIAVT

-310 GKVTGCAQVP
+310 SKVTGCAQVP

-325 TMLEYTSSDN
+325 TLLEYTSSDN

-361 NAGSNNNSGN
+361 NAGSSNNNSGN
-371 NPGSSWNTGWNTG
+371 TSGGNWNTGWNTG
-384 NNNTG
+384 NNNNNTG

-467 APGSAGS
+467 TPGSAGS

-519 SDNIYCNAVN
+519 NDNIYCNAVN

-592 CEYCGRSCSGAKT
+592 CEACGRSCSGAKT

-697 NQSMYIC
+697 NQSMYMI
-704 LLYTSPSPRDRG
+704 LKGN

>member
-157 EASSSSKRI
+157 EASSSSKRV

-193 GFVLKTYVRITA
+193 GFVLKTYVRIT
-205 TGTTTGGTTTGG
+205 GTTATPAPGGTNNGSSGQT
-217 TTTGGASNRVYVP
+217 YVP
-230 GVGWVDANTTGS
+230 GVGWVNSNNNSNANTNPNWS
-242 GTNTGWNT
+242 TGW
-250 SGSWNAGWSN
+250 G
-260 NNNNNNNNNTGWGSN
+260 NNNNNNNNNTGWNTGTNN
-275 SNNNNNSGN
+275 SGNNNNNNNNNSGN

-310 GKVTGCAQVP
+310 SKVTGCAQVP

-325 TMLEYTSSDN
+325 TLLEYTSSDN

-361 NAGSNNNSGN
+361 NAGSNNNNSGN
-371 NPGSSWNTGWNTG
+371 TSGSSWNTGWNTG
-384 NNNTG
+384 NNNSG

-409 FRQGPGTGYSKVS
+409 FRQDAWCHICP
-422 GCAKVPKGS
+422 
-431 TVTILEQ
+431 
-438 TNGWYKVTYKSY
+438 
-450 TGYLSA
+450 
-456 DYVRVVGGGAS
+456 D
-467 APGSAGS
+467 
-474 TGGVNTP
+474 
-481 GSTGNNVGSVSSNGT
+481 
-496 KYAKYTGTSADI
+496 
-508 WGSMSVAGTNI
+508 
-519 SDNIYCNAVN
+519 DN
-529 NKGQFVYNAYSSSKN
+529 
-544 NLYALSY
+544 L
-551 LTDPIAVIYGHNMRK
+551 R
-566 VAKKQTTNLG
+566 
-576 LHELHHVQ
+576 
-584 NAWLGKAK
+584 
-592 CEYCGRSCSGAKT
+592 
-605 STFNINYNGS
+605 
-615 SSWTLV
+615 
-621 GFFELSNSTMSSAA
+621 
-635 QRKKIQTYA
+635 
-644 SFNSTLTGSAKQQW
+644 
-658 VDTMMSYCNSKY
+658 
-670 LGATLGSISGSDKVM
+670 
-685 VIITCADKSGSK
+685 
-697 NQSMYIC
+697 
-704 LLYTSPSPRDRG
+704 

>member
-51 NYDFVQGKNQVTAGT
+51 NYDFVKGKNQVTAGT
-66 KVAIYSITADG
+66 QVAIYSITDDG

-103 NGTTASIK
+103 NGTTASIE

-157 EASSSSKRI
+157 EANKSSKRV

-325 TMLEYTSSDN
+325 TLLEYTSSDN
-335 GWYKVIYGSYTG
+335 GWYKVIYG
-347 YLSAKYLKVTLTNN
+347 
-361 NAGSNNNSGN
+361 
-371 NPGSSWNTGWNTG
+371 
-384 NNNTG
+384 
-389 NNNSGSSAT
+389 
-398 ATTGTTTGNVN
+398 
-409 FRQGPGTGYSKVS
+409 
-422 GCAKVPKGS
+422 
-431 TVTILEQ
+431 
-438 TNGWYKVTYKSY
+438 SY

-519 SDNIYCNAVN
+519 NDNIYCNAVN

-605 STFNINYNGS
+605 STFDINYNGS

-697 NQSMYIC
+697 NQSMYMI
-704 LLYTSPSPRDRG
+704 LKGN

>member
-193 GFVLKTYVRITA
+193 GFVLKTYVRIT
-205 TGTTTGGTTTGG
+205 GTTATPAPGGTNNGSSGQT
-217 TTTGGASNRVYVP
+217 YVP
-230 GVGWVDANTTGS
+230 GVGWVNSNNNSNANTNPNWS
-242 GTNTGWNT
+242 TGW
-250 SGSWNAGWSN
+250 G
-260 NNNNNNNNNTGWGSN
+260 NNNNNNNNNTGWNTG
-275 SNNNNNSGN
+275 NNNSGN
-284 VTSNKSIGTAVT
+284 VTSNKSIGIAVT

-361 NAGSNNNSGN
+361 NAGSSNNSGN
-371 NPGSSWNTGWNTG
+371 TSGSSWNTGWNTG

-467 APGSAGS
+467 TPGSAGS

-519 SDNIYCNAVN
+519 NDNIYCNAVN

-592 CEYCGRSCSGAKT
+592 CEACGRSCSGAKT

-635 QRKKIQTYA
+635 QRKKIQSYA
-644 SFNSTLTGSAKQQW
+644 SFNSTLTGSAKQSW
-658 VDTMMSYCNSKY
+658 VNTMMSYCNSKY

-697 NQSMYIC
+697 NQSMYMI
-704 LLYTSPSPRDRG
+704 LKGN

>member
-23 FASADMPTN
+23 FASAEVVKD
-32 YVGVTTV
+32 YVGTTTMV
-39 EDTDFFYQGPGT
+39 ESDFFYQGPGT
-51 NYDFVQGKNQVTAGT
+51 SYAFVQGQSRVEKGT
-66 KVAIYSITADG
+66 RVILFGITSDG
-77 KWCYI
+77 KWSYI
-82 GFSLYMGFI
+82 GFDIHMGYV
-91 QTSSLNDLVTLR
+91 QTSCLDDAITLK
-103 NGTTASIK
+103 NGNTDSIK
-111 ATLAKSGIASSGN
+111 AMLARGSSAS

-130 GPTGSTT
+130 GPIGSTT
-137 TTTTT
+137 ATTNA

-193 GFVLKTYVRITA
+193 GYVLKSYVRVTSS
-205 TGTTTGGTTTGG
+205 GSTTGGTTGG
-217 TTTGGASNRVYVP
+217 TTSGGKVYVP
-230 GVGWVDANTTGS
+230 GVGWVDAPNSSTGTTGS
-242 GTNTGWNT
+242 GSSSVGWTGGNT
-250 SGSWNAGWSN
+250 SGGYTGNWTSGWGNLSGSN
-260 NNNNNNNNNTGWGSN
+260 NNN
-275 SNNNNNSGN
+275 NNNNNSGN

-310 GKVTGCAQVP
+310 SKVTGCAQVP

-325 TMLEYTSSDN
+325 TLLEYTSSDN

-347 YLSAKYLKVTLTNN
+347 YLSAKYLKVSLTNN
-361 NAGSNNNSGN
+361 NAGSNNNNSGN
-371 NPGSSWNTGWNTG
+371 TSGSSWNTGWNTG

-456 DYVRVVGGGAS
+456 DYVAV
-467 APGSAGS
+467 AGS
-474 TGGVNTP
+474 GVNTP
-481 GSTGNNVGSVSSNGT
+481 GSTGNNVSGSGVGT
-496 KYAKYTGTSADI
+496 QYAKYTGTSADI

-519 SDNIYCNAVN
+519 SDNIYCNAMN
-529 NKGQFVYNAYSSSKN
+529 SKGQFVYNAYSSSKN

-605 STFNINYNGS
+605 STFNISYNGS

-697 NQSMYIC
+697 NQSMYMI
-704 LLYTSPSPRDRG
+704 LKGN

>member
-193 GFVLKTYVRITA
+193 GFVLKTYVRIT
-205 TGTTTGGTTTGG
+205 GTTATPAPGGTNNGSSGQT
-217 TTTGGASNRVYVP
+217 YVP
-230 GVGWVDANTTGS
+230 GVGWV
-242 GTNTGWNT
+242 
-250 SGSWNAGWSN
+250 
-260 NNNNNNNNNTGWGSN
+260 N
-275 SNNNNNSGN
+275 SNNN
-284 VTSNKSIGTAVT
+284 SNANTNPNWS
-296 TGTINFRQGPGTNY
+296 TGWG
-310 GKVTGCAQVP
+310 
-320 KGATV
+320 
-325 TMLEYTSSDN
+325 
-335 GWYKVIYGSYTG
+335 
-347 YLSAKYLKVTLTNN
+347 NN
-361 NAGSNNNSGN
+361 NN
-371 NPGSSWNTGWNTG
+371 NTGWNTG
-384 NNNTG
+384 NNNSG
-389 NNNSGSSAT
+389 NNNSGNNNSSSSAST
-398 ATTGTTTGNVN
+398 TTGTTTGNVN
-409 FRQGPGTGYSKVS
+409 FRQGPGKNYSTVS

-467 APGSAGS
+467 TPGSAGS

-519 SDNIYCNAVN
+519 NDNIYCNAVN

-584 NAWLGKAK
+584 NAWLGKDK
-592 CEYCGRSCSGAKT
+592 CEACGRSCSGAKT

-697 NQSMYIC
+697 NQSMYMI
-704 LLYTSPSPRDRG
+704 LKGN

>member
-157 EASSSSKRI
+157 EANKSSKRI

-193 GFVLKTYVRITA
+193 GFVLKTYVRIT
-205 TGTTTGGTTTGG
+205 GTTATPAPGGTNNGSSGQT
-217 TTTGGASNRVYVP
+217 YVP
-230 GVGWVDANTTGS
+230 GVGWVNSNNNSNANTNPNWS
-242 GTNTGWNT
+242 TGW
-250 SGSWNAGWSN
+250 G
-260 NNNNNNNNNTGWGSN
+260 NNNNNNNNNTGWNTG
-275 SNNNNNSGN
+275 NNNNNSG
-284 VTSNKSIGTAVT
+284 S
-296 TGTINFRQGPGTNY
+296 
-310 GKVTGCAQVP
+310 
-320 KGATV
+320 
-325 TMLEYTSSDN
+325 
-335 GWYKVIYGSYTG
+335 
-347 YLSAKYLKVTLTNN
+347 
-361 NAGSNNNSGN
+361 
-371 NPGSSWNTGWNTG
+371 
-384 NNNTG
+384 
-389 NNNSGSSAT
+389 NNSGSSAT

-422 GCAKVPKGS
+422 GCAKVPRGS

-519 SDNIYCNAVN
+519 NDNIYCNAVN

-697 NQSMYIC
+697 NQSMYMI
-704 LLYTSPSPRDRG
+704 LKGN

>member
-193 GFVLKTYVRITA
+193 GFVLKTYVRIT
-205 TGTTTGGTTTGG
+205 GTTATPAPGGTNNGSSGQT
-217 TTTGGASNRVYVP
+217 YVP
-230 GVGWVDANTTGS
+230 GVGWVNSNNNSNANTNPNWS
-242 GTNTGWNT
+242 TGWGN
-250 SGSWNAGWSN
+250 N
-260 NNNNNNNNNTGWGSN
+260 NNNNNNNNNTGWN
-275 SNNNNNSGN
+275 SGNNNSGN
-284 VTSNKSIGTAVT
+284 VTSNKSIGIAVT

-697 NQSMYIC
+697 NQSMYMI
-704 LLYTSPSPRDRG
+704 LKGN

>member
-157 EASSSSKRI
+157 EASSSSKRV

-193 GFVLKTYVRITA
+193 GFVLKTYVRIT
-205 TGTTTGGTTTGG
+205 GTTATPAPGGTNNGSSGQT
-217 TTTGGASNRVYVP
+217 YVP
-230 GVGWVDANTTGS
+230 GVGWVNSNNNSNANTNPNWS
-242 GTNTGWNT
+242 TGW
-250 SGSWNAGWSN
+250 G
-260 NNNNNNNNNTGWGSN
+260 NNNNNNNNNTGWNTG
-275 SNNNNNSGN
+275 NNNSGN

-310 GKVTGCAQVP
+310 SKVTGCAQVP

-325 TMLEYTSSDN
+325 TLLEYTSSDN

-361 NAGSNNNSGN
+361 NAGSNNNNS
-371 NPGSSWNTGWNTG
+371 GSSWNTGW
-384 NNNTG
+384 NTG

-456 DYVRVVGGGAS
+456 DYVAV
-467 APGSAGS
+467 AGS
-474 TGGVNTP
+474 GVNTP
-481 GSTGNNVGSVSSNGT
+481 GSTGNNVSGSGVGT
-496 KYAKYTGTSADI
+496 QYAKYTGTSADI

-519 SDNIYCNAVN
+519 SDNIYCNAMN
-529 NKGQFVYNAYSSSKN
+529 SKGQFVYNAYSSSKN

-697 NQSMYIC
+697 NQSMYMI
-704 LLYTSPSPRDRG
+704 LKGN